1 MGIQSTAIS
10 SSNKPAS
17 PRRTSGMVR
26 LGRNVVKHRV
36 LLLMLLPPAAV
47 FFINCYIPMFGIFI
61 AFKNINYVDG
71 ILGSPWA
78 GWSNFRFLFATSDA
92 WRVTVNTISYNA
104 AFIVTGLILSVAV
117 AIAVNEVRSRL
128 ASRFYQ
134 TVMIMPN
141 FLSMVVVS
149 YIVYAF
155 LHPEYGFLVKHVLP
169 LFGYTGV
176 NAYMHPQAWPYILWL
191 TKMWHSVGIGSVIYL
206 AAITGISEE
215 LYEAAVMDGAGKWQQ
230 IVRITLPLLTPVM
243 VILTILNL
251 GGIFRSDFGLFYHV
265 TLDSGALRS
274 TTDVIDTYVY
284 RGLIQLNDLGMSS
297 AANFYQSVVGFF
309 LVIGANSLARRL
321 NRDTALF

>member
-1 MGIQSTAIS
+1 MVIPSPVKSST
-10 SSNKPAS
+10 
-17 PRRTSGMVR
+17 RQTHVTQQRGLVR
-26 LGRNVVKHRV
+26 LLRNIVKYRV
-36 LLLMLLPPAAV
+36 LLFMLLPTAIV
-47 FFINCYIPMFGIFI
+47 FFINCYIPMFGLFI

-71 ILGSPWA
+71 VMGSPWA
-78 GWSNFRFLFATSDA
+78 GLDNFRFLFATSDA
-92 WRVTVNTISYNA
+92 WRVTINTVTYNVVFIIS
-104 AFIVTGLILSVAV
+104 GLILSVAV
-117 AIAVNEVRSRL
+117 AILVNEVRARF

-141 FLSMVVVS
+141 FLSMVVIS

-155 LHPEYGFLVKHVLP
+155 LHPEYGFLVKYVLP
-169 LFGYTGV
+169 LFGHESV
-176 NAYMHPQAWPYILWL
+176 NAYMHPQAWPYILWI

-215 LYEAAVMDGAGKWQQ
+215 LYEAAVMDGASKWQQ
-230 IVRITLPLLTPVM
+230 IFRITLPLLTPIM

-297 AANFYQSVVGFF
+297 AANFYQSVIGFF
-309 LVIGANSLARRL
+309 LVVGANSLARKL

>member
-1 MGIQSTAIS
+1 MAIPSTVKS
-10 SSNKPAS
+10 STKQKHAPQQRS
-17 PRRTSGMVR
+17 MVR
-26 LGRNVVKHRV
+26 LLRNIVKYRV
-36 LLLMLLPPAAV
+36 LLLMLLPTAIV
-47 FFINCYIPMFGIFI
+47 FFINCYIPMFGVFI

-71 ILGSPWA
+71 VLGSPWA
-78 GWSNFRFLFATSDA
+78 GLDNFKFLFATSDA
-92 WRVTVNTISYNA
+92 WRVTINTIGYNVV
-104 AFIVTGLILSVAV
+104 FIISGLILSVAV
-117 AIAVNEVRSRL
+117 AILVNEVRAKL
-128 ASRFYQ
+128 ASKFYQ

-141 FLSMVVVS
+141 FLSMVVIS

-155 LHPEYGFLVKHVLP
+155 LHPEYGFLVKYVLP
-169 LFGYTGV
+169 LFGHESV
-176 NAYMHPQAWPYILWL
+176 NAYMHPKAWPYILWI

-215 LYEAAVMDGAGKWQQ
+215 LYEAAVMDGASKWQQ
-230 IVRITLPLLTPVM
+230 IIRITLPLLTPIM

-309 LVIGANSLARRL
+309 LVIGANSLARKI

>member
-1 MGIQSTAIS
+1 MAIPSTANAPTKMGPS
-10 SSNKPAS
+10 
-17 PRRTSGMVR
+17 RRQSGFVR
-26 LGRNVVKHRV
+26 LLRNMVKYRV
-36 LLLMLLPPAAV
+36 LLLMLLPTTIV
-47 FFINCYIPMFGIFI
+47 FLVNCYIPMFGVFI

-78 GWSNFRFLFATSDA
+78 GLDNFRFLFATSDA
-92 WRVTVNTISYNA
+92 WRVTVNTVAYNVVFIIS
-104 AFIVTGLILSVAV
+104 GLILSVAV
-117 AIAVNEVRSRL
+117 AIAVNEVRAKL

-134 TVMIMPN
+134 TIMIMPN

-155 LHPEYGFLVKHVLP
+155 LHPEYGFLVKYILP
-169 LFGYTGV
+169 LFGHSSV
-176 NAYMHPQAWPYILWL
+176 NAYMHPHAWPYILWI

-230 IVRITLPLLTPVM
+230 ITRITIPLLTPVM

-297 AANFYQSVVGFF
+297 AANFYQSIVGFF

>member
-1 MGIQSTAIS
+1 MGIPFAKKQ
-10 SSNKPAS
+10 
-17 PRRTSGMVR
+17 PREPSLAAPNQGRFRLLLQNIVR
-26 LGRNVVKHRV
+26 YRV
-36 LLLMLLPPAAV
+36 LLFMLLPTAII
-47 FFINCYIPMFGIFI
+47 FFINCYIPMFGVFI
-61 AFKNINYVDG
+61 AFKNVNYIDG

-78 GWSNFRFLFATSDA
+78 GLDNFRFLFATSDA
-92 WRVTVNTISYNA
+92 WRVTVNTVGYNVV
-104 AFIVTGLILSVAV
+104 FLITGLVLSVGI
-117 AIAVNEVRSRL
+117 AIAVNEIRVKL
-128 ASRFYQ
+128 ASKFYQ

-169 LFGYTGV
+169 LFGYEGV
-176 NAYMHPQAWPYILWL
+176 NAYMHAEAWPYILWL

-215 LYEAAVMDGAGKWQQ
+215 LYEAAVMDGASKW
-230 IVRITLPLLTPVM
+230 RLITSITIPLLTPIM

-297 AANFYQSVVGFF
+297 AANFYQSIVGFF
-309 LVIGANSLARRL
+309 LVIGANMLARKI

>member
-1 MGIQSTAIS
+1 MSIPTSVNDSTE
-10 SSNKPAS
+10 PARS
-17 PRRTSGMVR
+17 QRQRGYAR
-26 LGRNVVKHRV
+26 LLRNIVKYRV
-36 LLLMLLPPAAV
+36 LLLMLLPTSIV
-47 FFINCYIPMFGIFI
+47 FFINCYIPMFGVFI

-78 GWSNFRFLFATSDA
+78 GLDNFRFLFATSDA
-92 WRVTVNTISYNA
+92 WRVTINTVAYNVV
-104 AFIVTGLILSVAV
+104 FIVTGLLLSVAI
-117 AIAVNEVRSRL
+117 AIAVNEVRAKL
-128 ASRFYQ
+128 ASRLYQ

-155 LHPEYGFLVKHVLP
+155 LHPEYGFLVKYVLP
-169 LFGYTGV
+169 LFGHSSV
-176 NAYMHPQAWPYILWL
+176 NAYMHPEAWPYILWL

-215 LYEAAVMDGAGKWQQ
+215 LYEAAVMDGASKWQQ
-230 IVRITLPLLTPVM
+230 IIRITIPLLTPVM

-251 GGIFRSDFGLFYHV
+251 GGLFRSDFGLFYHV

-284 RGLIQLNDLGMSS
+284 RGLIQLNDLGMAS

-309 LVIGANSLARRL
+309 LVIGANSLARKL

>member
-1 MGIQSTAIS
+1 MAIQSTVNTSI
-10 SSNKPAS
+10 KPAHS
-17 PRRTSGMVR
+17 RRQSGIVR
-26 LGRNVVKHRV
+26 LLRNIVKYRV
-36 LLLMLLPPAAV
+36 LLFMLLPPAIV
-47 FFINCYIPMFGIFI
+47 FFINCYIPMFGVFI

-71 ILGSPWA
+71 IMGSPWT
-78 GWSNFRFLFATSDA
+78 GLDNFRFLFATSDA
-92 WRVTVNTISYNA
+92 WRVTINTVAYNIS
-104 AFIVTGLILSVAV
+104 FIVSGLILSVAV
-117 AIAVNEVRSRL
+117 AIAINEVRAKI

-155 LHPEYGFLVKHVLP
+155 LHPEYGFLVKYVLP
-169 LFGYTGV
+169 LFGHTSV

-215 LYEAAVMDGAGKWQQ
+215 LYEAAVMDGASKWQQ
-230 IVRITLPLLTPVM
+230 IIRITIPLLTPVM

-297 AANFYQSVVGFF
+297 AANFYQSIVGFF
-309 LVIGANSLARRL
+309 LVIGANGLARKL
-321 NRDTALF
+321 NRDSALF

>member
-1 MGIQSTAIS
+1 MSNPSIAKAAAPSARPRPPSGIA
-10 SSNKPAS
+10 KF
-17 PRRTSGMVR
+17 VR
-26 LGRNVVKHRV
+26 DVVKYRA
-36 LLLMLLPPAAV
+36 LLLMLLPTTIV
-47 FFINCYIPMFGIFI
+47 FLLNCYIPMFGVVI
-61 AFKNINYVDG
+61 AFKNVNYVDG

-78 GWSNFRFLFATSDA
+78 GLDNFRFLFATSDA
-92 WRVTVNTISYNA
+92 WRVTVNTVAYNVS
-104 AFIVTGLILSVAV
+104 FIVSGLILSVAV
-117 AIAVNEVRSRL
+117 AIAVNEVRARF

-169 LFGYTGV
+169 LFGYEAT
-176 NAYMHPQAWPYILWL
+176 NPYMHPHAWPFILWL

-230 IVRITLPLLTPVM
+230 ITRITIPLLTPVM

-274 TTDVIDTYVY
+274 TTDVIDTFVY

-309 LVIGANSLARRL
+309 LVLGANGLARRL

>member
-1 MGIQSTAIS
+1 MANPSIVRSASKRAHPERQSGIA
-10 SSNKPAS
+10 
-17 PRRTSGMVR
+17 R
-26 LGRNVVKHRV
+26 LLRDIARNRV
-36 LLLMLLPPAAV
+36 LLLMLLPPTIL
-47 FFINCYIPMFGIFI
+47 FFINCYIPMFGVLI

-78 GWSNFRFLFATSDA
+78 GLNNFRFLFATSDA
-92 WRVTVNTISYNA
+92 WRVTVNTVGYNI
-104 AFIVTGLILSVAV
+104 AFIVSGLILSVTV
-117 AIAVNEVRSRL
+117 AIAVNEVRAKL

-155 LHPEYGFLVKHVLP
+155 LHPEYGFLVKYILP
-169 LFGYTGV
+169 VFGYSSV

-206 AAITGISEE
+206 ASITGINEE
-215 LYEAAVMDGAGKWQQ
+215 LYEAAVMDGASKWQQ
-230 IVRITLPLLTPVM
+230 ITRITLPLLTPVM
-243 VILTILNL
+243 VILTILNM

-284 RGLIQLNDLGMSS
+284 RGLIQLGDLGMSS

-309 LVIGANSLARRL
+309 LVIGANALARRL

>member
-1 MGIQSTAIS
+1 MSVPYPEQHQGELPLAVRRQSSIARLIK
-10 SSNKPAS
+10 NI
-17 PRRTSGMVR
+17 VR
-26 LGRNVVKHRV
+26 YRV
-36 LLLMLLPPAAV
+36 LLLMLLPTTIV

-61 AFKNINYVDG
+61 AFKKINYVEG
-71 ILGSPWA
+71 ILGSPWS
-78 GWSNFRFLFATSDA
+78 GLENFRFLFATSDA
-92 WRVTVNTISYNA
+92 WRVTVNTVSYNVV
-104 AFIVTGLILSVAV
+104 FIITGLILSVAV
-117 AIAVNEVRSRL
+117 AIAVNEIRAKL

-169 LFGYTGV
+169 LFGV
-176 NAYMHPQAWPYILWL
+176 DDFNAYMHAEVWPYILWL

-215 LYEAAVMDGAGKWQQ
+215 LYEAAVMDGASKWKQ
-230 IVRITLPLLTPVM
+230 ITRITIPLLTPVM

-309 LVIGANSLARRL
+309 LVVGANALARKL

>member
-1 MGIQSTAIS
+1 MNLSTIAEPTLGTAS
-10 SSNKPAS
+10 SPPKRSF
-17 PRRTSGMVR
+17 VR
-26 LGRNVVKHRV
+26 LLRNVVRYRA
-36 LLLMLLPPAAV
+36 LLLMLLPTTVV
-47 FFINCYIPMFGIFI
+47 FFINCYIPMFGVFI
-61 AFKNINYVDG
+61 AFKNINYIDG
-71 ILGSPWA
+71 ILGSPWT
-78 GWSNFRFLFATSDA
+78 GLDNFRFLFATSDA
-92 WRVTVNTISYNA
+92 WRVTVNTIAYNA
-104 AFIVTGLILSVAV
+104 AFICSGLVLSVAV
-117 AIAVNEVRSRL
+117 AIAVNEVRAKL

-155 LHPEYGFLVKHVLP
+155 LHPEYGFLVKYVLP
-169 LFGYTGV
+169 LFGHSSV
-176 NAYMHPQAWPYILWL
+176 NAYMHAEAWPYILWL

-215 LYEAAVMDGAGKWQQ
+215 LYEAAVVDGAGKLQQ
-230 IVRITLPLLTPVM
+230 IVRITIPLLAPVM

-309 LVIGANSLARRL
+309 LVIGANALARRID
-321 NRDTALF
+321 RDTALF

>member
-1 MGIQSTAIS
+1 MGIRSTAIS
-10 SSNKPAS
+10 SSNEPAS
-17 PRRTSGMVR
+17 PRRASGMVR
-26 LGRNVVKHRV
+26 LGRNVVKYRV

-92 WRVTVNTISYNA
+92 WRVTVNTVSYNA

-169 LFGYTGV
+169 LFGYSDV

>member
-1 MGIQSTAIS
+1 MTNPSIVNVTHSPVQS
-10 SSNKPAS
+10 
-17 PRRTSGMVR
+17 RRQGSIAR
-26 LGRNVVKHRV
+26 FARNVVKYRV
-36 LLLMLLPPAAV
+36 LLLMLLPTTIV
-47 FFINCYIPMFGIFI
+47 FLLNCYIPMFGVII
-61 AFKNINYVDG
+61 AFKDINYVDG
-71 ILGSPWA
+71 ILGSPWV
-78 GWSNFRFLFATSDA
+78 GLDNFRFLFTTSDA
-92 WRVTVNTISYNA
+92 WRVTVNTIGYNVV
-104 AFIVTGLILSVAV
+104 FILSGLLLSVAI
-117 AIAVNEVRSRL
+117 AIAVNEVRARF
-128 ASRFYQ
+128 ASKFYQ

-155 LHPEYGFLVKHVLP
+155 LHPEYGFVVKHVLP
-169 LFGYTGV
+169 LFGYDSV
-176 NAYMHPQAWPYILWL
+176 NPYMHPQAWPYILWL

-230 IVRITLPLLTPVM
+230 ITRITIPLLTPVM

-274 TTDVIDTYVY
+274 TTDVIDTFVY

-309 LVIGANSLARRL
+309 LVLGANGLARRL

>member
-1 MGIQSTAIS
+1 MANPSI
-10 SSNKPAS
+10 AS
-17 PRRTSGMVR
+17 AATPPSAPRRHNGIVR
-26 LGRNVVKHRV
+26 FARNVAKYRV
-36 LLLMLLPPAAV
+36 LLLMLLPTTIV
-47 FFINCYIPMFGIFI
+47 FLLNCYLPMFGIII
-61 AFKNINYVDG
+61 AFKDVNYVDG

-78 GWSNFRFLFATSDA
+78 GLDNFRFLFATSDA
-92 WRVTVNTISYNA
+92 WRVTLNTVSYNFV
-104 AFIVTGLILSVAV
+104 FILSGLVLSVAV
-117 AIAVNEVRSRL
+117 AIAVNEVRAGI

-141 FLSMVVVS
+141 FLSMVVVG
-149 YIVYAF
+149 YIVYSF

-169 LFGYTGV
+169 LFGYDSV
-176 NAYMHPQAWPYILWL
+176 NPYMHPQAWPYILWL

-230 IVRITLPLLTPVM
+230 ITRITIPLLTPVM
-243 VILTILNL
+243 VILTILNM

-274 TTDVIDTYVY
+274 TTDVIDTFVY

-309 LVIGANSLARRL
+309 LVLGANALARKL
-321 NRDTALF
+321 NRETALF

>member
-1 MGIQSTAIS
+1 MANPSIANAPT
-10 SSNKPAS
+10 PLPR
-17 PRRTSGMVR
+17 PRRQNGIVR
-26 LGRNVVKHRV
+26 FGRNVVRYRV
-36 LLLMLLPPAAV
+36 LLLMLLPTTLV
-47 FFINCYIPMFGIFI
+47 FLLNCYIPMFGVII
-61 AFKNINYVDG
+61 AFKDINYIDG
-71 ILGSPWA
+71 ILGSPWT
-78 GWSNFRFLFATSDA
+78 GLDNFRFLFATSDA
-92 WRVTVNTISYNA
+92 WRVTVNTVSYNV
-104 AFIVTGLILSVAV
+104 AFIVTGLVLSVAV
-117 AIAVNEVRSRL
+117 AIAVNEVRVRI

-169 LFGYTGV
+169 MFGYDAV
-176 NAYMHPQAWPYILWL
+176 NPYMHPHAWPYILWL

-215 LYEAAVMDGAGKWQQ
+215 LYEVAVMDGAGKWQQ
-230 IVRITLPLLTPVM
+230 ITRITIPLLTPVM

-274 TTDVIDTYVY
+274 TTDVIDTFVY

-309 LVIGANSLARRL
+309 LVLGANGLARKL

>member
-1 MGIQSTAIS
+1 MSNPTIAKAPAPYARPRPQSRI
-10 SSNKPAS
+10 
-17 PRRTSGMVR
+17 VR
-26 LGRNVVKHRV
+26 FVRDVVKYRA
-36 LLLMLLPPAAV
+36 LLLMLLPTTVV
-47 FFINCYIPMFGIFI
+47 FLINCYIPMFGVVI
-61 AFKNINYVDG
+61 AFKNVNYIDG

-78 GWSNFRFLFATSDA
+78 GWDNFRFLFATSDA
-92 WRVTVNTISYNA
+92 WRVTVNTVSYNVV
-104 AFIVTGLILSVAV
+104 FIVTGLVLSVAV
-117 AIAVNEVRSRL
+117 AIAVNEVRARF

-169 LFGYTGV
+169 LFGYDSV
-176 NAYMHPQAWPYILWL
+176 NPYMQPHAWPFILWL

-230 IVRITLPLLTPVM
+230 ITRITIPLLTPVM

-274 TTDVIDTYVY
+274 TTDVIDTFVY

-309 LVIGANSLARRL
+309 LVLGANGLARRL

>member
-1 MGIQSTAIS
+1 MAIPSPVKSSTRQTQVTQ
-10 SSNKPAS
+10 
-17 PRRTSGMVR
+17 PRRHVR
-26 LGRNVVKHRV
+26 LLRNIVKYRV
-36 LLLMLLPPAAV
+36 LLFMLLPTAIV
-47 FFINCYIPMFGIFI
+47 FFINCYIPMFGLFI

-71 ILGSPWA
+71 VMGSPWA
-78 GWSNFRFLFATSDA
+78 GLDNFRFLFATSDA
-92 WRVTVNTISYNA
+92 WRVTINTVAYNVVFIIS
-104 AFIVTGLILSVAV
+104 GLILSVAV
-117 AIAVNEVRSRL
+117 AILVNEVHARF

-141 FLSMVVVS
+141 FLSMVVIS

-155 LHPEYGFLVKHVLP
+155 LHPEYGFLVKYVLP
-169 LFGYTGV
+169 LFGHESV
-176 NAYMHPQAWPYILWL
+176 NAYMHPQAWPYILWI

-215 LYEAAVMDGAGKWQQ
+215 LYEAAVMDGASKWQQ
-230 IVRITLPLLTPVM
+230 IFRITLPLLTPIM

-297 AANFYQSVVGFF
+297 AANFYQSVIGFF
-309 LVIGANSLARRL
+309 LVVGANSLARKL

>member
-1 MGIQSTAIS
+1 MAIQSNVNTSI
-10 SSNKPAS
+10 KPAS
-17 PRRTSGMVR
+17 SRRQSGIVR
-26 LGRNVVKHRV
+26 LLRNIVKYRV
-36 LLLMLLPPAAV
+36 LLFMLLPPAIV
-47 FFINCYIPMFGIFI
+47 FFINCYIPMFGVFI

-71 ILGSPWA
+71 IMGSPWT
-78 GWSNFRFLFATSDA
+78 GLDNFRFLFATSDA
-92 WRVTVNTISYNA
+92 WRVTVNTVAYNIS
-104 AFIVTGLILSVAV
+104 FIVSGLLLSVAV
-117 AIAVNEVRSRL
+117 AIAINEVRAKI

-155 LHPEYGFLVKHVLP
+155 LHPEYGFLVKYVLP
-169 LFGYTGV
+169 LFGHASV

-230 IVRITLPLLTPVM
+230 IIRITIPLLTPVM

-309 LVIGANSLARRL
+309 LVIGANSLARKL

>member
-1 MGIQSTAIS
+1 MAIQSTVHS
-10 SSNKPAS
+10 SIKPAHS
-17 PRRTSGMVR
+17 RRQSGIVR
-26 LGRNVVKHRV
+26 LLRNIVKYRV
-36 LLLMLLPPAAV
+36 LLFMLFPPAIV
-47 FFINCYIPMFGIFI
+47 FFINCYIPMFGVFI

-71 ILGSPWA
+71 IMGSPWT
-78 GWSNFRFLFATSDA
+78 GLDNFRFLFATSDA
-92 WRVTVNTISYNA
+92 WRVTINTIAYNIS
-104 AFIVTGLILSVAV
+104 FIVSGLLLSVAI
-117 AIAVNEVRSRL
+117 AIAINEVR
-128 ASRFYQ
+128 AKITSRFYQ

-155 LHPEYGFLVKHVLP
+155 LHPEYGFLVKYVLP
-169 LFGYTGV
+169 LFGHNSV

-215 LYEAAVMDGAGKWQQ
+215 LYEAAVMDGASKWQQ
-230 IVRITLPLLTPVM
+230 IIRITIPLLTPVM

-309 LVIGANSLARRL
+309 LVIGANSLARKL